1 MSELKKV
8 LKSLYSCLVILFK
21 YGPTSLKRKIE
32 NYKYHSQVTQDKID
46 DTHIYSED
54 ILAQQRK
61 ATFEKNIK
69 ISILTPLYNTPENF
83 LIELLESLKKQ
94 TYSNWELCLADASDV
109 EHEYV
114 GDISKKYLAS
124 DSRIVYKKLDK
135 NSGISGNTNECFKLA
150 TGDYIGLLDHD
161 DILHESLFYE
171 IVKRINE
178 TNADFLYTDEVKF
191 DGDIHNITDM
201 KAFNFKPSF
210 GVDDLR
216 SHNFICHFTCYK
228 KELLESEPCLY
239 RDEYNGSQDHDMV
252 LRLTE
257 KAKRI
262 EHIAKPLYYWRL
274 HQQSVSM
281 DLNSKPYVVDSA
293 IRAVSAQLE
302 RKHEEGIVASSLPFQ
317 TIYKVTYPIVDN
329 PLVSIICMNDSNAS
343 FENFK
348 QYCINNSSY
357 KNLEFIKSNNFKDGI
372 NQSKGKFVMIVSDKL
387 KPLNHNWIEEL
398 LMHAQRKDIFMA
410 SSKIYNKDY
419 TIKYAGICLH
429 EKTNDYL
436 YHLCQH
442 DSNMDIGYEGMLCHV
457 RNTVSGTRL
466 CMLFEKDKWNQLID
480 EHSLIKGYEEIDMC
494 LRAEK
499 KGMRNVFVPYSECIM
514 SAEMEIERDSS
525 EFYTVYKDEIKSY
538 KFFNENWEILNL
550 A

>member
-1 MSELKKV
+1 MSKLKKM

-32 NYKYHSQVTQDKID
+32 NYKYHSQITQDKID
-46 DTHIYSED
+46 ATHIYSED
-54 ILAQQRK
+54 ILNQQRDI
-61 ATFEKNIK
+61 TFEKNYK
-69 ISILTPLYNTPENF
+69 ISILTPLFNTPENF

-94 TYSNWELCLADASDV
+94 TYSNWELCLADASDS
-109 EHEYV
+109 EHKYV
-114 GDISKKYLAS
+114 GSICEKYLKT
-124 DSRIVYKKLDK
+124 DPRIVYKKLDK

-150 TGDYIGLLDHD
+150 TGNYIGLLDHD

-178 TNADFLYTDEVKF
+178 TDADFLYTDEVKF
-191 DGDIHNITDM
+191 EGDIHNITDV

-228 KELLESEPCLY
+228 KELLETEPCLY
-239 RDEYNGSQDHDMV
+239 RDEFNGSQDHDMV

-262 EHIAKPLYYWRL
+262 EHISKPLYYWRL

-293 IRAVSAQLE
+293 IRAVTSQLE
-302 RKHEEGIVASSLPFQ
+302 RMNEKGVVASSLPFQ
-317 TIYKVTYPIVDN
+317 TIYKVTYPIEEN
-329 PLVSIICMNDSNAS
+329 PLISVVVCSESNQSFDKFKKYCM
-343 FENFK
+343 
-348 QYCINNSSY
+348 NNSSY
-357 KNLEFIKSNNFKDGI
+357 INLDFIQVSKSFDDLDKV
-372 NQSKGKFVMIVSDKL
+372 KGEYVMLVSDRL
-387 KPLNHNWIEEL
+387 KPLNKNWIEEL
-398 LMHAQRKDIFMA
+398 LMHAQRKEIFAA
-410 SSKIYNKDY
+410 SPKIYNKDY
-419 TIKYAGICLH
+419 TVNYAGICLN

-436 YHLCQH
+436 YNLCQH
-442 DSNMDIGYEGMLCHV
+442 DSKIDIGYEGMLCHV
-457 RNTVSGTRL
+457 RNTTSATRL
-466 CMLFEKDKWNQLID
+466 CMLFEKDKWLKLVNRK
-480 EHSLIKGYEEIDMC
+480 SLVRGYEEVDIC

-499 KGMRNVFVPYSECIM
+499 EGMRNVFVPYAECMVSTTKDIDK
-514 SAEMEIERDSS
+514 DSNA
-525 EFYTVYKDEIKSY
+525 FYDVYEKEIKMSKY
-538 KFFNENWEILNL
+538 FNENWETLNL

>member
-1 MSELKKV
+1 MSKLKK
-8 LKSLYSCLVILFK
+8 LIKSACSCLIILFK

-32 NYKYHSQVTQDKID
+32 NYKYHNRVTQDKID
-46 DTHIYSED
+46 ATHIFSED
-54 ILAQQRK
+54 ILKQQRE
-61 ATFEKNIK
+61 TNFSKNYK
-69 ISILTPLYNTPENF
+69 ISILTPLYNTPEKF

-94 TYSNWELCLADASDV
+94 TYSNWELCLADASDG
-109 EHEYV
+109 EHDYV
-114 GDISKKYLAS
+114 GNICEEYLKV
-124 DSRIVYKKLDK
+124 DSRIVYKKLTK

-171 IVKRINE
+171 IMKRIDE
-178 TNADFLYTDEVKF
+178 TDADFIYTDEVKF
-191 DGDIHNITDM
+191 EGDIHNITDV

-228 KELLESEPCLY
+228 KELLDSEPCLY

-293 IRAVSAQLE
+293 IRAVTSQLE
-302 RKHEEGIVASSLPFQ
+302 RKQENGVVASSLPFQ
-317 TIYKVTYPIVDN
+317 TIYKVTYPIMDN
-329 PLVSIICMNDSNAS
+329 PLISILVLSDSKKD
-343 FENFK
+343 FEKFK
-348 QYCINNSSY
+348 KYCLNNSNY
-357 KNLEFIKSNNFKDGI
+357 KNIDFIQSNCFWNDIKLI
-372 NQSKGKFVMIVSDKL
+372 KGKYVMVVSDKI
-387 KPLNHNWIEEL
+387 KPLNRNWIEEL
-398 LMHAQRKDIFMA
+398 LMHAQRKDIFMV
-410 SSKIYNKDY
+410 SPKIYNRDF
-419 TIKYAGICLH
+419 TINYAGICLH
-429 EKTNDYL
+429 EKTNDNL
-436 YHLCQH
+436 YYLCQH
-442 DSNMDIGYEGMLCHV
+442 DSNIDIGYEGMLCHV
-457 RNTVSGTRL
+457 RNTVSATRL
-466 CMLFEKDKWNQLID
+466 CMLFEKEKWMKFIHDIALVR
-480 EHSLIKGYEEIDMC
+480 GYEEIDMC

-499 KGMRNVFVPYSECIM
+499 EGLRNVFVPYSECMM
-514 SAEMEIERDSS
+514 SARMDIERNSS
-525 EFYTVYKDEIKSY
+525 QFYAVYKDEIKSY
-538 KFFNENWEILNL
+538 KYFNKNWKTLNL